1 MIKKNMPRK
10 SNITG
15 ISGLS
20 IGAFED
26 RNGRKV
32 TRYIVNYKDD
42 GKKKG
47 KSFYFGARKTQPDA
61 FKSACDF
68 MLSIELIDADLDCE
82 EIYKDREHEKLI
94 KDT

>member
-1 MIKKNMPRK
+1 MGKDIARRL
-10 SNITG
+10 NITG
-15 ISGLS
+15 IKGLS

-47 KSFYFGARKTQPDA
+47 RSFYFGARKTQIDA
-61 FKSACDF
+61 FKSACEF

-82 EIYKDREHEKLI
+82 EIYKSREHEKLI
-94 KDT
+94 KVT